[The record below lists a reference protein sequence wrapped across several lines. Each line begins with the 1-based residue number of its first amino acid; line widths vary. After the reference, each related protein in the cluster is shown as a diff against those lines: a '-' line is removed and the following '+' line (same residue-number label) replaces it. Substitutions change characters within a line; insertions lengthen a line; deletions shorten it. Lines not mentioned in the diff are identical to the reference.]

1 MRTPCGPIVSGVID
15 LDSALVTAWLGG
27 TAALADVAP
36 RIDDEE
42 QRLAHRGEYLALTQ
56 RADAGVL
63 ITILRSYVRSTLPV
77 TRDLERMSWSVTG
90 PSAHRSV
97 TDSYL
102 RLAAVSVGAEETLVL
117 SESRLG
123 GGAPEPGGFLLV
135 DAQTLESQV
144 GPVGDIQRD
153 FGGSFARNWIPGST
167 ERGIISLG
175 FYDWGSFHTLMAAPR
190 VVTAARALN
199 LRLLAGGPT
208 PHSAEHVFD
217 LADHLVAIM
226 PGDRPLS
233 TPLSQTTR

>member
-1 MRTPCGPIVSGVID
+1 MVSGVID
-15 LDSALVTAWLGG
+15 LGSPLVTAWLGG

-36 RIDDEE
+36 RTEDEH
-42 QRLAHRGEYLALTQ
+42 QRMARRADYLTLVE

-77 TRDLERMSWSVTG
+77 TRALERTSWSVTG
-90 PSAHRSV
+90 PAAHRSV
-97 TDSYL
+97 TDSYR
-102 RLAAVSVGAEETLVL
+102 RLAAVAVGAEETLVL

-123 GGAPEPGGFLLV
+123 GGDPEPGGFLLV
-135 DAQTLESQV
+135 DSQTLESQV

-153 FGGSFARNWIPGST
+153 FGGSFARNWIPGSE

-199 LRLLAGGPT
+199 LRLLAGGT
-208 PHSAEHVFD
+208 SPHSADHVFD

-233 TPLSQTTR
+233 APLGSETTR